1 MKAVWTNFAK
11 VFPEYAGGDSIFG
24 TNANGAKTLFYQGK
38 AAMMINMA
46 SGIVE
51 YNNDMKALDSG
62 EEVENSEGNA
72 IENVQKFT
80 LGTFNMPS
88 MEGDAFEAKAR
99 TIEVSNGF
107 VGCISKDQAHDD
119 KVVDFLMYY
128 SSSEGQSVYIDAGL
142 EDDMVPA
149 GMSLVYNVSCR
160 LILWICEVTF
170 TYTFFSHCICQMAHN
185 IFLMFFCP
193 CVYINFTSK

>member
-11 VFPEYAGGDSIFG
+11 VFPEYAGGDSFFG

-62 EEVENSEGNA
+62 EEVEDSEGNA

-107 VGCISKDQAHDD
+107 VGCISKDQAHYRSVQENQMHSESRLDRKHYIQGSYLPEPYHPPD
-119 KVVDFLMYY
+119 LRQYKRSVLRWMSNTSGKYY
-128 SSSEGQSVYIDAGL
+128 EPSDRCNG
-142 EDDMVPA
+142 
-149 GMSLVYNVSCR
+149 
-160 LILWICEVTF
+160 
-170 TYTFFSHCICQMAHN
+170 
-185 IFLMFFCP
+185 
-193 CVYINFTSK
+193 